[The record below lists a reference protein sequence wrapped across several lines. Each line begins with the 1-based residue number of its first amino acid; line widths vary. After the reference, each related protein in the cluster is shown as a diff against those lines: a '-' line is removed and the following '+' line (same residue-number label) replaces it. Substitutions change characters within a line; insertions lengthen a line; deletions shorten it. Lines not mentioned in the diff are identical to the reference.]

1 MNVIDYITIT
11 CNLKKCPI
19 TDYIRLHEKC
29 NRLQPITITNYEF
42 TITPLN
48 IYRIMFLVAGNM
60 QNIFSRIRTYFKIP
74 WEICSQTRKM
84 L

>member
-29 NRLQPITITNYEF
+29 NRLQPITITNYDYPMSALEPSNF
-42 TITPLN
+42 MTILN
-48 IYRIMFLVAGNM
+48 SKAQGDPILAKHIATM
-60 QNIFSRIRTYFKIP
+60 
-74 WEICSQTRKM
+74 
-84 L
+84 

>member
-29 NRLQPITITNYEF
+29 NRLQPITITNYDYPMSDGKQVCVPGYP
-42 TITPLN
+42 TDHWS
-48 IYRIMFLVAGNM
+48 YRRSCYFFGKIN
-60 QNIFSRIRTYFKIP
+60 SRKFR
-74 WEICSQTRKM
+74 
-84 L
+84 